1 MVLAAYLVRFY
12 CARLPTVEQLTGT
25 PFLRCMYFGY
35 LRSPGLLLA
44 DWFGSPAQ
52 FSLADR
58 LPILMV
64 AGAVVAMGLSA
75 GWLLLR
81 AVRADRG
88 LTRLETFVFSLAVGL
103 NVLATYV
110 LLAGLAGGLHFAVM
124 AVPGLLCVTTAVALW
139 IRRGRVRN
147 PKSKIQNPKSVAS
160 DRLWLWLAAPF
171 LAVIVLGA
179 MLPPVEFDV
188 REYHLQVPKE
198 FYQQGRITFLPHN
211 VYGNMPLGTEMLS
224 LLAMVLSGDWWLGAL
239 AGKTVTALMAPLTAL
254 GLLAA
259 GRRFFSAPA
268 GAAAALLYLSTP
280 WIVRIST
287 AGLID
292 GAAGC
297 YLLLA
302 VYAMLLWARGRGNA
316 AGRVGQARASG
327 RSPTSPASSR
337 WGCGR
342 QGGLDPPYVHAM
354 LLGDRT
360 TSRLILAGFLAG
372 SAAAVKYPGL
382 LFVVLPLAAWSL
394 LAALRSQPGVVAAA
408 NEAGPVSPGG
418 HAGCVVAAANEASP
432 VSPGGHAGCAAA
444 AANEASPVSP
454 GGHAGC
460 VVAVA
465 NEASP
470 VSPGG
475 YAGCVV
481 AVANEASPVSPGGHA
496 GCVVAAARSVSRAAR
511 SFRTR
516 TAGKQLAIF
525 LAAAALACGPWLAKN
540 AVLTGNPTYPLL
552 YATFGGKSW
561 TAEKNDRW
569 NRVHRPH
576 DFSPSALATS
586 LAQVGL
592 TSEWL
597 SPLVVPLAALALALR
612 RHRAMVV
619 RLWLLF
625 GYVIAAW
632 WLSTHRIDR
641 FWIPALPLLCLAA
654 GPGISWSPQKS
665 WRWVLTGL
673 LGLVLLGNFL
683 VASSSG
689 PGSYNRYF
697 VSLGRLRDDPLR
709 VTAWHRY
716 FNREVSQGRLLL
728 VGDAEPFDLEMPVL
742 YSTCFDDS
750 PLELLTQ
757 GRTASEVRS
766 RLREAGITHV
776 YVDWGEI
783 ARYRQS
789 DYGFTPYVRPEVF
802 GRLVD
807 EGVLRPL
814 AEFKGDPG
822 RGYEVLY

>member
-1 MVLAAYLVRFY
+1 MSHSKVFLDAVYLVLAAYLVLFY
-12 CARLPTVEQLTGT
+12 CTRLPTVEQLIGT
-25 PFLRCMYFGY
+25 PFLRFMYFGY

-44 DWFGSPAQ
+44 DWFGSPAE
-52 FSLADR
+52 FNLADR
-58 LPILMV
+58 LPILAV
-64 AGAVVAMGLSA
+64 AGAVLAMGLST

-88 LTRLETFVFSLAVGL
+88 LTRLEIFVFSLAVGL

-110 LLAGLAGGLHFAVM
+110 LLAGLAGGLRLAVM
-124 AVPGLLCVTTAVALW
+124 AVPGLLSVTAALGLW
-139 IRRGRVRN
+139 IRGRQAPPAAGPAVLLTLRVRPN
-147 PKSKIQNPKSVAS
+147 LTRSVRSTSSPWSAGGQV
-160 DRLWLWLAAPF
+160 WLWLATPF

-179 MLPPVEFDV
+179 LLPPVEFDV

-239 AGKTVTALMAPLTAL
+239 AGKTVTAFMAPLTAL

-268 GAAAALLYLSTP
+268 GAAAALLYLSNP

-297 YLLLA
+297 YLFLA
-302 VYAMLLWARGRGNA
+302 VYAMFLWAQGTSDGEQEPATDDTLR
-316 AGRVGQARASG
+316 RVGQARVSG
-327 RSPTSPASSR
+327 RRPTSAAAPR
-337 WGCGR
+337 WAGGR
-342 QGGLDPPYVHAM
+342 QGGLVPPYGAA
-354 LLGDRT
+354 GQAS
-360 TSRLILAGFLAG
+360 SRLILAGFLAG
-372 SAAAVKYPGL
+372 STAAVKYPGL

-394 LAALRSQPGVVAAA
+394 LAAFRSQPGVAAGA
-408 NEAGPVSPGG
+408 NRAGL
-418 HAGCVVAAANEASP
+418 
-432 VSPGGHAGCAAA
+432 VSPGGHAGCAATG
-444 AANEASPVSP
+444 ASWIS
-454 GGHAGC
+454 H
-460 VVAVA
+460 
-465 NEASP
+465 
-470 VSPGG
+470 
-475 YAGCVV
+475 
-481 AVANEASPVSPGGHA
+481 
-496 GCVVAAARSVSRAAR
+496 AARSLP
-511 SFRTR
+511 TW
-516 TAGKQLAIF
+516 TAGKHLAIF

-540 AVLTGNPTYPLL
+540 ALLTGNPTYPLL

-576 DFSPSALATS
+576 NFSPSALATS
-586 LAQVGL
+586 LVQVGL

-597 SPLVVPLAALALALR
+597 SPLVVPLAALALVVR

-654 GPGISWSPQKS
+654 GPGISWSPHKS
-665 WRWVLTGL
+665 WRWVLAGL
-673 LGLVLLGNFL
+673 LVLALVGNFL

-697 VSLGRLRDDPLR
+697 ESLGRLRDDPLQ

-716 FNREVSQGRLLL
+716 FNREASHGRVLL

-750 PLELLTQ
+750 PLELLAK
-757 GRTASEVRS
+757 GRTASEVRL

-789 DYGFTPYVRPEVF
+789 GYGFTPYVRPEVL

-814 AEFKGDPG
+814 PEFKDDPG

>member
-1 MVLAAYLVRFY
+1 LSHSKVFLDAVYLVLAAYLVLFY
-12 CARLPTVEQLTGT
+12 CARLPSVELTGGT
-25 PFLRCMYFGY
+25 FHRFAYFVY
-35 LRSPGLLLA
+35 LLLPEQLLA
-44 DWFGSPAQ
+44 DWFGSPAE

-58 LPILMV
+58 VPIVAV
-64 AGAVVAMGLSA
+64 AGAVVAMGLST

-81 AVRADRG
+81 AVRADQG
-88 LTRLETFVFSLAVGL
+88 LTRLEIFVFSLAVGL

-110 LLAGLAGGLHFAVM
+110 LLVGLAGGLHLAVM
-124 AVPGLLCVTTAVALW
+124 AVPGLLSVAAALGLW
-139 IRRGRVRN
+139 IRGWRSPLAADFSVLLTLRLRPNRTRSVRSTKGRWSADGHV
-147 PKSKIQNPKSVAS
+147 
-160 DRLWLWLAAPF
+160 WLWLAAPF

-179 MLPPVEFDV
+179 LLPPVEFDV

-198 FYQQGRITFLPHN
+198 FYQQGRIAFLPHN

-302 VYAMLLWARGRGNA
+302 VYAMFLWARGRGSGGQEPA
-316 AGRVGQARASG
+316 TDDTPRSVGQA
-327 RSPTSPASSR
+327 P
-337 WGCGR
+337 
-342 QGGLDPPYVHAM
+342 
-354 LLGDRT
+354 
-360 TSRLILAGFLAG
+360 SRLVLAGFLAG

-394 LAALRSQPGVVAAA
+394 LAAFWPQPRVAAGA
-408 NEAGPVSPGG
+408 NDR
-418 HAGCVVAAANEASP
+418 SP
-432 VSPGGHAGCAAA
+432 VSPGGHAGCATTGG
-444 AANEASPVSP
+444 NETSPVSP
-454 GGHAGC
+454 GGHAGF
-460 VVAVA
+460 AA
-465 NEASP
+465 TGAS
-470 VSPGG
+470 
-475 YAGCVV
+475 
-481 AVANEASPVSPGGHA
+481 
-496 GCVVAAARSVSRAAR
+496 SVLHAAR
-511 SFRTR
+511 SFPMR

-540 AVLTGNPTYPLL
+540 ALLTGNPTYPLL

-561 TAEKNDRW
+561 TAEKNGRW

-586 LAQVGL
+586 LVQVGL

-597 SPLVVPLAALALALR
+597 SPLVVPLAALALVVR

-665 WRWVLTGL
+665 WRWVLAGL
-673 LGLVLLGNFL
+673 LGLTLVGNWL

-697 VSLGRLRDDPLR
+697 VNLGRLRDDPLR

-716 FNREVSQGRLLL
+716 FNREVSHGRVLL
-728 VGDAEPFDLEMPVL
+728 VGDAEPFDLEIPVL

-750 PLELLTQ
+750 PFELLAK
-757 GRTASEVRS
+757 GRTASEARS
-766 RLREAGITHV
+766 RLQEAGITHV

-789 DYGFTPYVRPEVF
+789 GYGFTPYVRPEVF

-807 EGVLRPL
+807 EGILRPL
-814 AEFKGDPG
+814 PDFKGDPG